1 MVYIHAGN
9 DRVIRTRSIIGVFDM
24 DTATVSAETKKFLSE
39 CQREGRIILTT
50 YELPKSFILTS
61 DDMVT
66 LSQLSVPAM
75 AGRIKN
81 GDM

>member
-1 MVYIHAGN
+1 MAYIHAGN
-9 DRVIRTRSIIGVFDM
+9 DRVIKTKSIIGVFDM
-24 DTATVSAETKKFLSE
+24 DTATVASETKKFLSE

-50 YELPKSFILTS
+50 YELPKSFILTD

-66 LSQLSVPAM
+66 LSQLSVPAIS
-75 AGRIKN
+75 GRIKN

>member
-24 DTATVSAETKKFLSE
+24 DTATVSPETKKFLSE

-50 YELPKSFILTS
+50 YELPKSFILTN

-66 LSQLSVPAM
+66 LSQLSVPAI
-75 AGRIKN
+75 AGRVKN

>member
-1 MVYIHAGN
+1 MYIHAGN
-9 DRVIRTRSIIGVFDM
+9 DRVIRTRDIIGVFDM
-24 DTATVSAETKKFLSE
+24 DTATVGGETKKFLSE
-39 CQREGRIILTT
+39 AQDGGRIILTT

-66 LSQLSVPAM
+66 LVGLSVSAM
-75 AGRIKN
+75 KGRIED